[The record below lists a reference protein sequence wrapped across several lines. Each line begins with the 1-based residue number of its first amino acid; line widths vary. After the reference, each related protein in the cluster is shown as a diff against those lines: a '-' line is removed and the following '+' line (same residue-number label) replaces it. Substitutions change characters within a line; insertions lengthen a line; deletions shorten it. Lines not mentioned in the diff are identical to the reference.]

1 MGFFD
6 KPTEEEKARNLLEAQ
21 KSTEERVRKK
31 ATAKGFDVSGA
42 IYVLEAFVPKESE
55 QTMVSRPFVSIFKDK
70 VVQNRK
76 SLFNPSVE
84 EVPLS
89 RISSV
94 EMTGGLIP
102 SVNIYTN
109 GNTLTFRTDSLQGPR
124 FVEVLRKELAKQEK
138 KSGSSGGSDI
148 EQLEKLASLF
158 EKGHLTK
165 AEFDQK
171 KKKILDS

>member
-6 KPTEEEKARNLLEAQ
+6 KPTEEEKALNLLEAQ
-21 KSTEERVRKK
+21 RSAEEKARKK

-42 IYVLEAFVPKESE
+42 IYVLEAFVPKDNEA
-55 QTMVSRPFVSIFKDK
+55 TIVSRPFVSIFNDK

-76 SLFNPSVE
+76 SVFNPSIE

-94 EMTGGLIP
+94 EITTGLIP

-109 GNTLTFRTDSLQGPR
+109 GNTLTFRTDVLQGPK

-138 KSGSSGGSDI
+138 KSSSTGSSDI
-148 EQLEKLASLF
+148 DQLEKLSSLF

-165 AEFDQK
+165 AEFDLK
-171 KKKILDS
+171 KKQILDS